1 MKTYWRILA
10 YAKPWSKLL
19 PSYIVTSLLTVI
31 FGLVNMTL
39 LKPLFDVIFEQ
50 LSPEDLAKYA
60 QKPVFHFSGSYVVDF
75 FYYLMTQVAH
85 QYGKFGALMFVCA
98 IILISFLLTNIF
110 RYLSSLIMARARALI
125 ISRMREEIFDNV
137 TNLHIGYFT
146 NQRKGDIMSR
156 ITADIQQVESSLGQN
171 LKIFFREP
179 VTIVAYFGLLIATSQ
194 SLTLFTLVLLPVS
207 GIVISKISKRL
218 KRTARQSQEAMG
230 RLLNILDETLGG
242 MRVIKAFNASGYIRR
257 IFGQEVKK
265 YYDLDMAWAKRY
277 ELASP
282 ISEFL
287 GALSVAAIL
296 IYGGHLVLI
305 KGTLEASSFI
315 TFIVVFTQVLQPVK
329 AITSGVT
336 YFQKAIASG
345 DRIFQMVDVK
355 SEIVNKPNP
364 VRLSSFEKSIEF
376 RDVSFSYSAAPVLKN
391 IDVTIEKGKTVA
403 LVGPSG
409 SGKSTLANLVPR
421 FYDPTEGEVLIDGL
435 SLKDYDF
442 NAVRAQMGIVTQE
455 SILFNDTIFNNIAFG
470 VTDMD
475 EEQVIRAAKMANAH
489 EFIIQHEEGYQRKIG
504 EQGSKLSG
512 GQKQRITIARALLK
526 NPSILILDEATSSLD
541 SESEMLVQ
549 DAINK
554 LMKNRTSLVIA
565 HRLSTIQN
573 ADEILVMDNGKIV
586 ERGSHRELIGQNGIY
601 QKLTSMQSM

>member
-19 PSYIVTSLLTVI
+19 PSYIITSLLTVI

-75 FYYLMTQVAH
+75 FYYQMTQVAH

-179 VTIVAYFGLLIATSQ
+179 VTIIAYFGLLIATSQ

-242 MRVIKAFNASGYIRR
+242 MRVIKAFNASGYIKR
-257 IFGQEVKK
+257 IFGQEVTK
-265 YYDLDMAWAKRY
+265 YYSLDMAWAKRY

-287 GALSVAAIL
+287 GALSVAGIL

-329 AITSGVT
+329 AITAGVT

-376 RDVSFSYSAAPVLKN
+376 RNVSFSYSAAPVLKN
-391 IDVTIEKGKTVA
+391 IDLTIEKGKTVA

-435 SLKDYDF
+435 SLKEYDF

-489 EFIIQHEEGYQRKIG
+489 EFIMQHEEGYQRKIG

-586 ERGSHRELIGQNGIY
+586 ERGSHQELIGQNGIY

>member
-1 MKTYWRILA
+1 M
-10 YAKPWSKLL
+10 
-19 PSYIVTSLLTVI
+19 VTSLFSVF
-31 FGLVNMTL
+31 FGLANLTL

-50 LSPEDLAKYA
+50 MGTQDLTKYA
-60 QKPVFHFSGSYVVDF
+60 EKPVFHFSASYIIDS
-75 FYYLMTQVAH
+75 FYYFMTQVAH
-85 QYGKFGALMFVCA
+85 QYGKFGALMYVCA

-110 RYLSSLIMARARALI
+110 RYLSSIIMAKARALI
-125 ISRMREEIFDNV
+125 VRKMREDIFRNV
-137 TNLHIGYFT
+137 SHLHIGYFT

-156 ITADIQQVESSLGQN
+156 ITSDLQQVEMSLGQN
-171 LKIFFREP
+171 LKVFFREP
-179 VTIVAYFGLLIATSQ
+179 VTVIAYFGLLIATSR
-194 SLTLFTLVLLPVS
+194 SLTLFTLALLPVS
-207 GIVISKISKRL
+207 GIVISEISKRL
-218 KRTARQSQEAMG
+218 KKTALDSQEAMG

-242 MRVIKAFNASGYIRR
+242 MRVIKAFNAVGYINRV
-257 IFGQEVKK
+257 FGLEVKK
-265 YYDLDMAWAKRY
+265 YYNLDMSWARKY

-287 GALSVAAIL
+287 GALSVAGIL

-305 KGTLEASSFI
+305 KETLEASSFI
-315 TFIVVFTQVLQPVK
+315 TFIAVFTQVLQPVK
-329 AITSGVT
+329 ALTAGVT

-345 DRIFQMVDVK
+345 DRVFQVIDTR

-364 VRLSSFEKSIEF
+364 VILNSFEKNIEF
-376 RDVSFSYSAAPVLKN
+376 RDVSFSYSTSPVLKQIN
-391 IDVTIEKGKTVA
+391 LSIEKGKTVA

-409 SGKSTLANLVPR
+409 SGKSTMANLVPR
-421 FYDPTEGEVLIDGL
+421 FYDPTEGEVLIDGV

-442 NAVRAQMGIVTQE
+442 NSVREHMGIVTQE

-470 VTDMD
+470 VSDID
-475 EEQVIRAAKMANAH
+475 EEEVIKVAKIANAH
-489 EFIIQHEEGYQRKIG
+489 EFIMQHKKGYHRLIG
-504 EQGSKLSG
+504 EGGTKLSG

-549 DAINK
+549 DAINQ
-554 LMKNRTSLVIA
+554 LMKNRTSIVIA

-573 ADEILVMDNGKIV
+573 ADEILVLDKGIIV
-586 ERGSHRELIGQNGIY
+586 ERGTHSDLIGQNGIY

>member
-1 MKTYWRILA
+1 M
-10 YAKPWSKLL
+10 
-19 PSYIVTSLLTVI
+19 VTSLFSVF
-31 FGLVNMTL
+31 FGLANLTL

-50 LSPEDLAKYA
+50 MGTQDLTKYA
-60 QKPVFHFSGSYVVDF
+60 EKPVFHFSASYIIDS
-75 FYYLMTQVAH
+75 FYYFMTQVAH
-85 QYGKFGALMFVCA
+85 QYGKFGALMYVCA

-110 RYLSSLIMARARALI
+110 RYLSSIIMAKARALI
-125 ISRMREEIFDNV
+125 VRKMREDIFRNV
-137 TNLHIGYFT
+137 SHLHIGYFT

-156 ITADIQQVESSLGQN
+156 ITSDLQQVEMSLGQN
-171 LKIFFREP
+171 LKVFFREP
-179 VTIVAYFGLLIATSQ
+179 VTVIAYFGLLIATSR
-194 SLTLFTLVLLPVS
+194 SLTLFTLALLPVS
-207 GIVISKISKRL
+207 GIVISEISKRL
-218 KRTARQSQEAMG
+218 KKTALDSQEAMG

-242 MRVIKAFNASGYIRR
+242 MRVIKAFNAVGYINRV
-257 IFGQEVKK
+257 FGLEVKK
-265 YYDLDMAWAKRY
+265 YYNLDMSWARKY

-287 GALSVAAIL
+287 GALSVAGIL

-305 KGTLEASSFI
+305 KETLEASSFI
-315 TFIVVFTQVLQPVK
+315 TFIAVFTQVLQPVK
-329 AITSGVT
+329 ALTAGVT

-345 DRIFQMVDVK
+345 DRVFQVIDTR

-364 VRLSSFEKSIEF
+364 VILNSFEKNIEF
-376 RDVSFSYSAAPVLKN
+376 LDVSFSYSTSPVLKQIN
-391 IDVTIEKGKTVA
+391 LSIEKGKTVA

-409 SGKSTLANLVPR
+409 SGKSTMANLVPR
-421 FYDPTEGEVLIDGL
+421 FYDPTEGEVLIDGV

-442 NAVRAQMGIVTQE
+442 NSVREHMGIVTQE

-470 VTDMD
+470 VSDID
-475 EEQVIRAAKMANAH
+475 EEEVIKVAKIANAH
-489 EFIIQHEEGYQRKIG
+489 EFIMQHKKGYHRLIG
-504 EQGSKLSG
+504 EGGTKLSG

-549 DAINK
+549 DAINQ
-554 LMKNRTSLVIA
+554 LMKNRTSIVIA

-573 ADEILVMDNGKIV
+573 ADEILVLDKGIIV
-586 ERGSHRELIGQNGIY
+586 ERGTHSDLIGQNGIY